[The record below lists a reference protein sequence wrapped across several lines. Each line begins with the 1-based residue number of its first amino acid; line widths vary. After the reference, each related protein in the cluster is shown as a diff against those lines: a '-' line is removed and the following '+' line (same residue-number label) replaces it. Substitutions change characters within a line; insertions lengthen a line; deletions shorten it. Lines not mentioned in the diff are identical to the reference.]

1 MSEHALDLRSTMDFD
16 SSFEILHIWDKK
28 RKIYVDHENPDQKS
42 ERRPPNKF
50 AVFVKDNYKNSR
62 TPGKTHSEAMKEL
75 GQMFAQI

>member
-1 MSEHALDLRSTMDFD
+1 MEQIKCKNSEGGGHLK
-16 SSFEILHIWDKK
+16 LHIWDKK
-28 RKIYVDHENPDQKS
+28 RKIYVDHENPYPDQKS